1 MKPLWYRSSETAL
14 IPLKWNRSDTAHVKP
29 DWNRSM
35 KRLQHGYDTTQWNQ
49 FQVSGSDTALS
60 RINET
65 AQMKPSGYQLETAQS
80 RLWLLGLLD
89 CNCDNETYIYT
100 IFDHLKKIAFLV
112 SKFKM
117 CPHG

>member
-80 RLWLLGLLD
+80 RLWLLGQLID
-89 CNCDNETYIYT
+89 T
-100 IFDHLKKIAFLV
+100 
-112 SKFKM
+112 
-117 CPHG
+117 

>member
-1 MKPLWYRSSETAL
+1 MWYKFIAFSETSSGKIVHYDKRRNFSLGFQTKFQVGFNETAL

-80 RLWLLGLLD
+80 RLWLLG
-89 CNCDNETYIYT
+89 
-100 IFDHLKKIAFLV
+100 
-112 SKFKM
+112 
-117 CPHG
+117 